1 MIVKIS
7 HVFIKSS
14 NFSLELNLIRVHL
27 LRVRLQSVDLVG
39 NGLFIGFGLLEDDEE
54 LLVSELVFLALDV
67 LVLVGFEQLGLTVF
81 VLLVLTFEIS
91 ELTVKFVQIVF
102 FLLDGSVSLVDRV
115 RSLGDGFFFVLEKTL
130 NAFTSLIVIVD
141 LNVQDINSFD
151 KRVDVVVTSN
161 LGFSEPK
168 KRVVLVVS
176 DFLLLV
182 DESLLKL
189 DFFSDVQIVGIVSA
203 AL

>member
-39 NGLFIGFGLLEDDEE
+39 NRLFIGFGLLEDDEE

-115 RSLGDGFFFVLEKTL
+115 RSLG
-130 NAFTSLIVIVD
+130 N
-141 LNVQDINSFD
+141 
-151 KRVDVVVTSN
+151 
-161 LGFSEPK
+161 
-168 KRVVLVVS
+168 
-176 DFLLLV
+176 
-182 DESLLKL
+182 
-189 DFFSDVQIVGIVSA
+189 
-203 AL
+203 

>member
-39 NGLFIGFGLLEDDEE
+39 NGLLIGFGLLEDDEE

-115 RSLGDGFFFVLEKTL
+115 RSLGNRFFFVLEKTL

-189 DFFSDVQIVGIVSA
+189 DFFSDIQIVGIVSA